1 MIVSNQPFI
10 NVKNGNLMGT
20 QFGTALYVFA
30 VNFQNRTTRNG
41 QTCISDFGFCDYFFV
56 LVPQTHAQ

>member
-1 MIVSNQPFI
+1 
-10 NVKNGNLMGT
+10 MGT

-30 VNFQNRTTRNG
+30 VNFQNRTTRDG
-41 QTCISDFGFCDYFFV
+41 QTCISDFVIIYFFV